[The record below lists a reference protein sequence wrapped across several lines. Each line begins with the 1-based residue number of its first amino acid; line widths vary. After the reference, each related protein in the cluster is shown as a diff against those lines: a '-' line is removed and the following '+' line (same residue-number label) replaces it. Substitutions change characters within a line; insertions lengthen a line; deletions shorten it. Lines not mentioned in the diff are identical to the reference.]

1 MSHFYERKAYR
12 YPLYA
17 LAALAVLMAI
27 GLFYFQWLLGLV
39 ALLASGL
46 CFIMS
51 LGRNAPCIK
60 SWSTIFPICRTG

>member
-39 ALLASGL
+39 ALLGVGFVLYYVIGAQR
-46 CFIMS
+46 S
-51 LGRNAPCIK
+51 LHKELEHYISNLSHR
-60 SWSTIFPICRTG
+60 